1 MPVRAIPVTNA
12 SPIFIFA
19 ATMPIERLKNKDQE
33 TQLDSCTDQSGC
45 RRHIATA
52 SSARDWGLGEETRAY
67 EEEYLADGGGSS
79 LELGFL
85 SKHEEEYGFP
95 EVFFDE
101 CDENLFIV
109 LLAFSI
115 VKTTPSSHN
124 PIHLWE
130 TDRSPSIHPS
140 SNRK

>member
-1 MPVRAIPVTNA
+1 
-12 SPIFIFA
+12 
-19 ATMPIERLKNKDQE
+19 MPIERLKNKDQE

-45 RRHIATA
+45 RRYIATA
-52 SSARDWGLGEETRAY
+52 SSARDWGLGKRLVRTKKNIWQMVEDRP
-67 EEEYLADGGGSS
+67 LNWV
-79 LELGFL
+79 FL